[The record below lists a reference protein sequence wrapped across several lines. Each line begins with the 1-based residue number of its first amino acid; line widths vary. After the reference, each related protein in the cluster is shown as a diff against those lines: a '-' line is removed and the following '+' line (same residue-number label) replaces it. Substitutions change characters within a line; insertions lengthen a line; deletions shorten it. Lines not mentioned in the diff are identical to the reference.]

1 MRSTIVHGWDSTK
14 AACPSIPPTRDVAG
28 TGTDRTPYLVKV
40 ISTFP
45 RDEPPHPHP
54 NRKSRSNFFTWLRR
68 TLMFMVAII
77 LAVLLIAG
85 VFAIIVTRKNHDTRA
100 GGSGLAEATEQTHG
114 NSGPKLGRSHTG
126 AD

>member
-1 MRSTIVHGWDSTK
+1 MGG
-14 AACPSIPPTRDVAG
+14 IPQRPHARLLTPTRDVAG

-45 RDEPPHPHP
+45 RDEPSLPHP
-54 NRKSRSNFFTWLRR
+54 NRKTRSNFFTWPRR